1 MLAVVCPGQGS
12 QSPGMLT
19 PWLEIPGVA
28 DHLGRLAQAADTD
41 LVAHGT
47 TSDADTIRD
56 TAVAQ
61 PLIVSASLV
70 ALRVILDGRSAS
82 DVVDVTAGHSV
93 GEFAAAAVAGVFED
107 EGAVGLVTARARF
120 MAEAAGLTTT
130 GMSAVVGGTPEDV
143 LAAIDAAGLY
153 PANVNS
159 AGQVV
164 AAGAPEGLAQLAA
177 NPPAKARVIPLQV
190 AGAFHTPFMQ
200 PALDSFAPVA
210 LAWPAQDPQTTFL
223 SNADGASFATIDGE
237 SRGGAHGASADVLR
251 RLTDQIVA
259 PVRWDLCQEALLT
272 LGVTAVLELAP
283 GGVLTGLARRSLPGV
298 ETLAVKSPA
307 DVDAARD
314 LVARHSAPTN
324 AASPD
329 LLEEDLT

>member
-1 MLAVVCPGQGS
+1 MLA
-12 QSPGMLT
+12 

-28 DHLGRLAQAADTD
+28 DDLDRLARAAEID

-70 ALRVILDGRSAS
+70 ALRAILDGRRAA

-93 GEFAAAAVAGVFED
+93 GEFAAAAVAGVFD
-107 EGAVGLVTARARF
+107 DAGAVGLVAARARF
-120 MAEAAGLTTT
+120 MADAAGLETT
-130 GMSAVVGGTPEDV
+130 GMSAVVGGTPHEV
-143 LAAIDAAGLY
+143 LAAIDAAGLF

-164 AAGAPEGLAQLAA
+164 AAGSPEGLARLAA
-177 NPPAKARVIPLQV
+177 DPPAKARVIPLQV

-200 PALDSFAPVA
+200 PALDAFAPVA
-210 LAWPAQDPQTTFL
+210 RDWPAQDPQTTFL
-223 SNADGASFATIDGE
+223 SNADGASYASIDTQDAGGE
-237 SRGGAHGASADVLR
+237 HGSSTDVLR

-259 PVRWDLCQEALLT
+259 PVRWDLCQDMLLT

-283 GGVLTGLARRSLPGV
+283 GGVLTGLARRALPGV
-298 ETLAVKSPA
+298 ETLAVKSPQ
-307 DVDAARD
+307 DIDAARD
-314 LVARHSAPTN
+314 LVARHSTPTT
-324 AASPD
+324 AESPD

>member
-1 MLAVVCPGQGS
+1 MLS
-12 QSPGMLT
+12 

-70 ALRVILDGRSAS
+70 ALRVILDGRRAT
-82 DVVDVTAGHSV
+82 DVVDATAGHSV
-93 GEFAAAAVAGVFED
+93 GEFAAAAVAGVFDD

-120 MAEAAGLTTT
+120 MADAAGLATT
-130 GMSAVVGGTPEDV
+130 GMSAVVGGAPEEV

-200 PALDSFAPVA
+200 PALDAFAPVA
-210 LAWPAQDPQTTFL
+210 LSWPARDPETTFL
-223 SNADGASFATIDGE
+223 SNADGASYATIDSE
-237 SRGGAHGASADVLR
+237 SAGGAHGSSADVLR

-259 PVRWDLCQEALLT
+259 PVRWDLCQETLLA

-314 LVARHSAPTN
+314 LVARHSASAN